1 MYGSK
6 PKMRLKTTMN
16 YNEFIQQ
23 KAIRD
28 VPTGIK
34 NASEIELNGKLF
46 DFQRDVV
53 KWALWRGRACIWA
66 DCGLGKTFMQLEWAR
81 VVNEYTGKPVI
92 IIAPLAVSEQT
103 ANIEAPKLGI
113 TVKIASK
120 QSEITDGINI
130 TNYEKLDKFD
140 LTAFGGVVL
149 DESSIIK
156 NFAGKIRNTVI
167 ESTQSVP
174 FRLACTATPSPND
187 YMELG
192 NHAEFVGAMTY
203 TEMLAMFFI
212 HDGGDTAKWRL
223 KRHGKKA
230 FFKWVA
236 SWAVFIRKPSDLGYS
251 DEGFKLPEI
260 EFIDVIVPTAPTSD
274 SLFVMD
280 ATTLQE
286 RQAARRESIEDRVK
300 AAVRVIEANKE
311 TENDQFCC
319 WCNLNAES
327 DEVSTERPCMVNIQG
342 SDSNEY
348 KTKNMLAFAKGELA
362 EIVSK
367 PKIAGL
373 GMNWQNCHNV
383 IFLGLSDSYEQFYQ
397 AVRRFYRFGQKK
409 TVHVWIVTA
418 DTEGAVVEN
427 IRRKERDA
435 NNMYSEMVQYMNTEN
450 RIAVSGRVMR
460 KTEYNPTKTMMLP
473 AFI

>member
-1 MYGSK
+1 MKY
-6 PKMRLKTTMN
+6 
-16 YNEFIQQ
+16 EDFIQQ

-34 NASEIELNGKLF
+34 DASGIPLNPILF
-46 DFQRDVV
+46 DFQRDIVR
-53 KWALWRGRACIWA
+53 WALWRGRACIWA

-81 VVNEYTGKPVI
+81 AVNEYTGKPVL

-103 ANIEAPKLGI
+103 ANTEAPKLGI
-113 TVKIASK
+113 AVKIVSK
-120 QSEITDGINI
+120 QNEIENCINI

-140 LTAFGGVVL
+140 LSIFGGVVL

-156 NFAGKIRNTVI
+156 NYAGKIRNAI
-167 ESTQSVP
+167 LESTQTIP
-174 FRLACTATPSPND
+174 FRLACTATPAPND

-212 HDGGDTAKWRL
+212 HDGGETAKWRL
-223 KRHGKKA
+223 KRHGKKE
-230 FFKWVA
+230 FFRWVA

-260 EFIDVIVPTAPTSD
+260 EFIDVVVPTVPASD

-286 RQAARRESIEDRVK
+286 RQAARRDSIEDRVK
-300 AAVRVIEANKE
+300 AAVRVIEGNKKN
-311 TENDQFCC
+311 ENDQFCC

-327 DEVSTERPCMVNIQG
+327 DEVSKERPCMVNIQG
-342 SDSNEY
+342 SDTNEY
-348 KTKNMLAFAKGELA
+348 KSTNMLAFARKELS

-373 GMNWQNCHNV
+373 GMNWQNCNKV

-397 AVRRFYRFGQKK
+397 AVRRFYRFGQKE
-409 TVHVWIVTA
+409 TVHVWVVTA

-435 NNMYSEMVQYMNTEN
+435 NSMYSEMVQYMNTEN
-450 RIAVSGRVMR
+450 RIAVTGHASQ
-460 KTEYNPTKTMMLP
+460 KSEYRPNKTMILP
-473 AFI
+473 AFL

>member
-1 MYGSK
+1 
-6 PKMRLKTTMN
+6 MN
-16 YNEFIQQ
+16 YTDFIEQ
-23 KAIRD
+23 KTIRD
-28 VPTGIK
+28 VPTGIRDTDK
-34 NASEIELNGKLF
+34 ITLHEKLF
-46 DFQRDVV
+46 PFQRDIV

-81 VVNEYTGKPVI
+81 IVNEYTEKPVL

-113 TVKIASK
+113 SVRIAAS
-120 QSEITDGINI
+120 QRDLTLGINI

-140 LTAFGGVVL
+140 LSAFGGVVL

-156 NFAGKIRNTVI
+156 NYAGKIRNMI
-167 ESTQSVP
+167 LESTQKIP
-174 FRLACTATPSPND
+174 FRLACTATPAPND

-260 EFIDVIVPTAPTSD
+260 EFISSVVPTAPAGD

-280 ATTLQE
+280 AQTLQE
-286 RQAARRESIEDRVK
+286 RQAARRDSIGDRVK
-300 AAVRVIEANKE
+300 RAVEIIAENK
-311 TENDQFCC
+311 TDDNDQFAV

-327 DEVSTERPCMVNIQG
+327 DGISNERPTVVNIQG
-342 SDSNEY
+342 SDTNEY
-348 KTKNMLAFAKGELA
+348 KSRMMLGFAYGSVA

-373 GMNWQNCHNV
+373 GMNWQNCNKV

-397 AVRRFYRFGQKK
+397 AVRRFYRFGQKNK
-409 TVHVWIVTA
+409 VRVWIVTA
-418 DTEGAVVEN
+418 DTEGAVVAN
-427 IRRKERDA
+427 IRRKEEDA
-435 NNMYSEMVQYMNTEN
+435 NHMYSEMVQYMNTEN
-450 RIAVSGRVMR
+450 RIAVSGRMAR
-460 KTEYNPTKTMMLP
+460 KTEYNPKQTMQIP
-473 AFI
+473 AFL

>member
-1 MYGSK
+1 MTYADFIASK
-6 PKMRLKTTMN
+6 A
-16 YNEFIQQ
+16 F
-23 KAIRD
+23 RD

-34 NASEIELNGKLF
+34 NASEITINSKLF

-53 KWALWRGRACIWA
+53 RWALWRGRACIWA

-81 VVNEYTGKPVI
+81 IVNEYTGKPVI

-113 TVKIASK
+113 TVKIASSQK
-120 QSEITDGINI
+120 DIENGINI

-140 LTAFGGVVL
+140 LSNYGGVVL

-156 NFAGKIRNTVI
+156 NYAGKIRNTI
-167 ESTQSVP
+167 LESTATVP

-223 KRHGKKA
+223 KRHGKKE

-251 DEGFKLPEI
+251 DDGFKLPEI
-260 EFIDVIVPTAPTSD
+260 EFIDVVVPTAPAND
-274 SLFVMD
+274 SLFTMD
-280 ATTLQE
+280 AVTLQE
-286 RQAARRESIEDRVK
+286 RQAARRDSIEDRVR
-300 AAVRVIEANKE
+300 AAVKVIKENK
-311 TENDQFCC
+311 TDDDDQFCC

-327 DEVSTERPCMVNIQG
+327 DTVSDYRPTIVNIQG
-342 SDSNEY
+342 SDTNEF
-348 KTKNMLAFAKGELA
+348 KSKNMLAFAKGELA

-373 GMNWQNCHNV
+373 GMNWQNCNKV

-397 AVRRFYRFGQKK
+397 AVRRFYRFGQKNK
-409 TVHVWIVTA
+409 VHVWIVTA

-435 NNMYSEMVQYMNTEN
+435 NNMYSEMVKYMNTEN
-450 RIAVSGRVMR
+450 RIAVSGQMA
-460 KTEYNPTKTMMLP
+460 KKSEYAPKQTMQLP
-473 AFI
+473 RFI

>member
-1 MYGSK
+1 MTYNDFIEQ
-6 PKMRLKTTMN
+6 KT
-16 YNEFIQQ
+16 
-23 KAIRD
+23 IRD
-28 VPTGIK
+28 IPTGITFADD
-34 NASEIELNGKLF
+34 NLAIHKLLF
-46 DFQRDVV
+46 PFQRDIV

-81 VVNEYTGKPVI
+81 IVSEYTRKPVL

-103 ANIEAPKLGI
+103 ANIEAPKLGL
-113 TVKIASK
+113 TVRICSG
-120 QSEITDGINI
+120 QSDIIDGINI

-140 LTAFGGVVL
+140 LSVFGGVVL

-156 NFAGKIRNTVI
+156 NYAGKIRNMI
-167 ESTQSVP
+167 LESTQSIP
-174 FRLACTATPSPND
+174 FRLACTATPAPND

-223 KRHGKKA
+223 KKHGKKA

-251 DEGFKLPEI
+251 DDGFHLPEI
-260 EFIDVIVPTAPTSD
+260 EFISSVVPTAPSGDT
-274 SLFVMD
+274 LFVMD
-280 ATTLQE
+280 AQTLQE
-286 RQAARRESIEDRVK
+286 RQAARRDSINDRVK
-300 AAVRVIEANKE
+300 RAVEIIAENKE
-311 TENDQFCC
+311 NDSDQFAV

-327 DEVSTERPCMVNIQG
+327 DGIASERPTIVNIQG
-342 SDSNEY
+342 SDTNEY
-348 KTKNMLAFAKGELA
+348 KSKHMLAFARGELA

-373 GMNWQNCHNV
+373 GMNWQNCNKV

-397 AVRRFYRFGQKK
+397 AVRRFYRFGQKNK
-409 TVHVWIVTA
+409 VRVWIVTA
-418 DTEGAVVEN
+418 DTEGAVVAN
-427 IRRKERDA
+427 IRRKEEDA
-435 NNMYSEMVQYMNTEN
+435 NHMYSEMVQYMNTEN
-450 RIAVSGRVMR
+450 RIAVSGRMAR
-460 KTEYNPTKTMMLP
+460 KTEYNPKQTMQIP
-473 AFI
+473 AFL

>member
-1 MYGSK
+1 
-6 PKMRLKTTMN
+6 MN
-16 YNEFIQQ
+16 YLDFIE
-23 KAIRD
+23 KKTLRD
-28 VPTGIK
+28 IPTGIRDTDK
-34 NASEIELNGKLF
+34 ITLHEKLF
-46 DFQRDVV
+46 PFQRDIV

-81 VVNEYTGKPVI
+81 IVNQYTGKPVL

-113 TVKIASK
+113 SVRIAAS
-120 QSEITDGINI
+120 QQDLTLGINI

-140 LTAFGGVVL
+140 LSAFGGVVL

-156 NFAGKIRNTVI
+156 NYAGKIRNMI
-167 ESTQSVP
+167 LESTQKIP
-174 FRLACTATPSPND
+174 FRLACTATPAPND

-260 EFIDVIVPTAPTSD
+260 EFIDVTVPTAPAGD
-274 SLFVMD
+274 ALFVMD
-280 ATTLQE
+280 AQTLQE
-286 RQAARRESIEDRVK
+286 RQAARRDSIEDRVK
-300 AAVRVIEANKE
+300 AACKVIAENK
-311 TENDQFCC
+311 TDDNDQFAV

-327 DEVSTERPCMVNIQG
+327 DGISDERPTVVNIQG
-342 SDSNEY
+342 SDTNEY
-348 KTKNMLAFAKGELA
+348 KSRMMLGFAYGKVA

-373 GMNWQNCHNV
+373 GMNWQNCNKV

-397 AVRRFYRFGQKK
+397 AVRRFYRFGQKNK
-409 TVHVWIVTA
+409 VHVWIVTA
-418 DTEGAVVEN
+418 DTEGAVVAN
-427 IRRKERDA
+427 IRRKEEDA
-435 NNMYSEMVQYMNTEN
+435 NRMYSEMVQYMNTEN
-450 RIAVSGRVMR
+450 RIAVSGRMAR
-460 KTEYNPTKTMMLP
+460 KTEYNPKQTMQIP
-473 AFI
+473 AFL

>member
-1 MYGSK
+1 MTYS
-6 PKMRLKTTMN
+6 
-16 YNEFIQQ
+16 EFVEG

-34 NASEIELNGKLF
+34 NASDVELNGKLF

-66 DCGLGKTFMQLEWAR
+66 DCGLGKTFMQLEWSR
-81 VVNEYTGKPVI
+81 VVHEYTGKPVL

-113 TVKIASK
+113 SVKIASS
-120 QSEITDGINI
+120 QSDIENGINI

-140 LTAFGGVVL
+140 LSGFGGVVL

-156 NFAGKIRNTVI
+156 NYAGKIRNTI
-167 ESTQSVP
+167 LESTTSIP

-251 DEGFKLPEI
+251 DDGFKLPDI
-260 EFIDVIVPTAPTSD
+260 EFIDVVVPTAPSGD
-274 SLFVMD
+274 SLFTMD

-286 RQAARRESIEDRVK
+286 RQAARRDSIGDRVK
-300 AAVRVIEANKE
+300 AAVNVIERNKE
-311 TENDQFCC
+311 DEDDQFCV

-327 DEVSTERPCMVNIQG
+327 DTISDERPTIVNIQG
-342 SDSNEY
+342 SDTNEY
-348 KTKNMLAFAKGELA
+348 KSRNMLAFARKELA

-373 GMNWQNCHNV
+373 GMNWQNCNKV

-409 TVHVWIVTA
+409 TVHVWVVTA

-450 RIAVSGRVMR
+450 RIAVSGRIM
-460 KTEYNPTKTMMLP
+460 KKSEYNPNKQMTLP

>member
-1 MYGSK
+1 MTY
-6 PKMRLKTTMN
+6 
-16 YNEFIQQ
+16 EDFIRN

-28 VPTGIK
+28 IPTGMHDVENMAIH
-34 NASEIELNGKLF
+34 KLLF
-46 DFQRDVV
+46 PFQRAIV

-81 VVNEYTGKPVI
+81 IVSEYTRKPVL

-103 ANIEAPKLGI
+103 ANIEALKLNLS
-113 TVKIASK
+113 VKIAASQK
-120 QSEITDGINI
+120 DIVNGINI
-130 TNYEKLDKFD
+130 TNYEKLEKFD
-140 LTAFGGVVL
+140 LSGFGGVVL
-149 DESSIIK
+149 DESSILK
-156 NFAGKIRNTVI
+156 NYAGKIRNMI
-167 ESTQSVP
+167 LESTASVP
-174 FRLACTATPSPND
+174 FKLACTATPSPND

-192 NHAEFVGAMTY
+192 NHSEFVGAMTY
-203 TEMLAMFFI
+203 TEMLSMFFI
-212 HDGGDTAKWRL
+212 HDGGDTSKWRL
-223 KRHGKKA
+223 KKHGKKA
-230 FFKWVA
+230 FFRWVA

-251 DEGFKLPEI
+251 DEGFHLPSI
-260 EFIDVIVPTAPTSD
+260 EFLDVVVPTEPAGD
-274 SLFVMD
+274 SLFQMD
-280 ATTLQE
+280 AVTLQE
-286 RQAARRESIEDRVK
+286 RQAARRDSIEARVK
-300 AAVRVIEANKE
+300 AAVRVIMENKE
-311 TENDQFCC
+311 NEADQFCV

-327 DEVSTERPCMVNIQG
+327 DTAAAERPGMVNIQG
-342 SDSNEY
+342 SDSNES
-348 KTKNMLAFAKGELA
+348 KIRNMLAFAKKELA

-373 GMNWQNCHNV
+373 GMNWQQCNKV

>member
-1 MYGSK
+1 
-6 PKMRLKTTMN
+6 MN
-16 YNEFIQQ
+16 YTDFIEQ
-23 KAIRD
+23 KTIRD

-34 NASEIELNGKLF
+34 DLSGTHINEKLF
-46 DFQRDVV
+46 PFQRDIV
-53 KWALWRGRACIWA
+53 KWALWRGRACVWA

-81 VVNEYTGKPVI
+81 IVNQYTGKPVL

-113 TVKIASK
+113 DVKICAGMDDV
-120 QSEITDGINI
+120 TVGINI
-130 TNYEKLDKFD
+130 TNYEKLDKFK
-140 LTAFGGVVL
+140 LSGFGGVVL

-156 NFAGKIRNTVI
+156 NYAGKIRNAILDCVTEI
-167 ESTQSVP
+167 P
-174 FRLACTATPSPND
+174 FRLACTATPAPND

-260 EFIDVIVPTAPTSD
+260 EFIDVTVPTAPAGD

-280 ATTLQE
+280 ALTLQE
-286 RQAARRESIEDRVK
+286 RQAARRDSIADRVK
-300 AAVRVIEANKE
+300 AACKVIAENK
-311 TENDQFCC
+311 TDDNDQFAV

-327 DEVSTERPCMVNIQG
+327 DGISDERPTVVNIQG
-342 SDSNEY
+342 SDTNEY
-348 KTKNMLAFAKGELA
+348 KSRMMLGFAYGKVA

-373 GMNWQNCHNV
+373 GMNWQNCNKV

-397 AVRRFYRFGQKK
+397 AVRRFYRFGQKNK
-409 TVHVWIVTA
+409 VHVWIVTA
-418 DTEGAVVEN
+418 DTEGAVVAN
-427 IRRKERDA
+427 IRRKEEDA
-435 NNMYSEMVQYMNTEN
+435 NHMYSEMVKHMNTEN
-450 RIAVSGRVMR
+450 RLAVSGVTAR
-460 KTEYNPTKTMMLP
+460 KSEYNPQKTMLIP
-473 AFI
+473 AFL

>member
-1 MYGSK
+1 MTYLDFVNK
-6 PKMRLKTTMN
+6 
-16 YNEFIQQ
+16 

-28 VPTGIK
+28 VPTGMKCVDDNLAIH
-34 NASEIELNGKLF
+34 KLLF
-46 DFQRDVV
+46 PFQRDIV
-53 KWALWRGRACIWA
+53 KWALWRGRACVWA
-66 DCGLGKTFMQLEWAR
+66 DCGLGKTFIQLEWAR
-81 VVNEYTGKPVI
+81 IVNEYTGKPVL

-103 ANIEAPKLGI
+103 ANIEAPKLGLK
-113 TVKIASK
+113 VKIASE
-120 QSEITDGINI
+120 QNDITPGLNI

-140 LTAFGGVVL
+140 LFVFGGVVL

-156 NFAGKIRNTVI
+156 NYAGKIRNMI
-167 ESTQSVP
+167 LESTKEIP

-251 DEGFKLPEI
+251 DVGFSLPEI
-260 EFIDVIVPTAPTSD
+260 EFIDVVVPTAPATD

-280 ATTLQE
+280 AQTLQE
-286 RQAARRESIEDRVK
+286 RQAARRDSITDRVK
-300 AAVRVIEANKE
+300 AAIRVIEENKANE
-311 TENDQFCC
+311 ADQFCV

-327 DEVSTERPCMVNIQG
+327 DGIANERPVIVNIQG
-342 SDSNEY
+342 SDTNEY
-348 KTKNMLAFAKGELA
+348 KSRNMLAFARGELA

-373 GMNWQNCHNV
+373 GMNWQNCNKV

-397 AVRRFYRFGQKK
+397 AVRRFYRFGQKNK
-409 TVHVWIVTA
+409 VRVWIVTA

-450 RIAVSGRVMR
+450 RIAVSGKIYR
-460 KTEYNPTKTMMLP
+460 KSEYNPNKTMMLP

>member
-1 MYGSK
+1 MTYS
-6 PKMRLKTTMN
+6 
-16 YNEFIQQ
+16 EFVEG

-34 NASEIELNGKLF
+34 NASDVELNGKLF

-66 DCGLGKTFMQLEWAR
+66 DCGLGKTFMQLEWSR
-81 VVNEYTGKPVI
+81 VVHEYTEKPVL

-113 TVKIASK
+113 SVKIAAF
-120 QSEITDGINI
+120 QSDIENGINI

-140 LTAFGGVVL
+140 LSGFGGVVL

-156 NFAGKIRNTVI
+156 NYAGKIRNTI
-167 ESTQSVP
+167 LESTTTIP

-251 DEGFKLPEI
+251 DDGFKLPDI
-260 EFIDVIVPTAPTSD
+260 EFIDVVVPTAPSGD
-274 SLFVMD
+274 SLFTMD

-286 RQAARRESIEDRVK
+286 RQAARRDSIGDRVK
-300 AAVRVIEANKE
+300 AAVKVIERNKE
-311 TENDQFCC
+311 DEDDQFCV

-327 DEVSTERPCMVNIQG
+327 DGIANERPVIVNIQG
-342 SDSNEY
+342 SDTNEY
-348 KTKNMLAFAKGELA
+348 KSRNMLAFARGELA

-373 GMNWQNCHNV
+373 GMNWQNCNKV

-397 AVRRFYRFGQKK
+397 AVRRFYRFGQKNK
-409 TVHVWIVTA
+409 VRVWIVTA

-450 RIAVSGRVMR
+450 RIAVSGKIYR
-460 KTEYNPTKTMMLP
+460 KSEYNPNKTMILP